1 MWKIP
6 TTRSDC
12 IMQSDLKSRSP
23 NSNSYILL
31 NFHTNESFTIQELP
45 RSTCTCN
52 IKICA
57 TQYKKGRGSSSK
69 KINYDTFVPNF
80 PRTPHYEY
88 MKLRRIEVFDIRLN
102 IVLSVVLSFESVHFQ
117 QDDLLDAVRLICAA
131 QPGFS
136 ASSTTYV

>member
-1 MWKIP
+1 MEENKL
-6 TTRSDC
+6 R
-12 IMQSDLKSRSP
+12 
-23 NSNSYILL
+23 
-31 NFHTNESFTIQELP
+31 H
-45 RSTCTCN
+45 
-52 IKICA
+52 ICPKFSENA
-57 TQYKKGRGSSSK
+57 SL
-69 KINYDTFVPNF
+69 
-80 PRTPHYEY
+80 YEY

>member
-1 MWKIP
+1 MEENKL
-6 TTRSDC
+6 R
-12 IMQSDLKSRSP
+12 
-23 NSNSYILL
+23 
-31 NFHTNESFTIQELP
+31 H
-45 RSTCTCN
+45 
-52 IKICA
+52 ICPKFSENA
-57 TQYKKGRGSSSK
+57 SL
-69 KINYDTFVPNF
+69 
-80 PRTPHYEY
+80 YEN